1 MNSPSRDP
9 GDLIPL
15 TPLVFH
21 VLLSLVAQQS
31 HGYAIIQ
38 DVRERSGSTVRI
50 GSGRLYAA
58 IRRLL
63 QSGLVTEVDERPA
76 PEADDERRRYYAMT
90 RLGRRVVRAE
100 TQRMAEAVRMAE
112 GLLLARPPA
121 GETSGE

>member
-38 DVRERSGSTVRI
+38 DVRVKLPHFCGQFTAFESSHI
-50 GSGRLYAA
+50 
-58 IRRLL
+58 
-63 QSGLVTEVDERPA
+63 
-76 PEADDERRRYYAMT
+76 
-90 RLGRRVVRAE
+90 
-100 TQRMAEAVRMAE
+100 
-112 GLLLARPPA
+112 
-121 GETSGE
+121 